1 MHTNAHE
8 NDKTVLTTKY
18 PFRNHE
24 KHETHKKPFLNHECT
39 RMHTKM
45 TKQF

>member
-18 PFRNHE
+18 LFRNHE
-24 KHETHKKPFLNHECT
+24 KHETHENDKTVLTTKST
-39 RMHTKM
+39 KHTK
-45 TKQF
+45 